1 MSSEGKPFDPRRY
14 KAQER
19 AGFNRIA
26 DRYGANAQ
34 MRESLA
40 RSLLHAADLAPG
52 QAVLDLASGPG
63 LLARHALEAVGPT
76 GWVLASDLAE
86 GMLHSAQADTPGL
99 GACGADA
106 EQLSFAPATFDRVLM
121 GLGLFVCPHP
131 QQVLLEIRRTL
142 RPGGRVALSVWG
154 PPEQVPLITCAQDC
168 LSRIVGPAR
177 AARPSVFRLGGP
189 GVMAR
194 MLAEAGF
201 RAIQVQDHPLRCD
214 FADAAQY
221 WQAFLDLA
229 GGVTEALAKLPEETR
244 LALARAVEADLLPY
258 RSESGFRLPAQTLIA
273 TAQA

>member
-1 MSSEGKPFDPRRY
+1 M
-14 KAQER
+14 
-19 AGFNRIA
+19 
-26 DRYGANAQ
+26 
-34 MRESLA
+34 
-40 RSLLHAADLAPG
+40 
-52 QAVLDLASGPG
+52 
-63 LLARHALEAVGPT
+63 
-76 GWVLASDLAE
+76 
-86 GMLHSAQADTPGL
+86 
-99 GACGADA
+99 
-106 EQLSFAPATFDRVLM
+106 
-121 GLGLFVCPHP
+121 
-131 QQVLLEIRRTL
+131 
-142 RPGGRVALSVWG
+142 ALSVWG